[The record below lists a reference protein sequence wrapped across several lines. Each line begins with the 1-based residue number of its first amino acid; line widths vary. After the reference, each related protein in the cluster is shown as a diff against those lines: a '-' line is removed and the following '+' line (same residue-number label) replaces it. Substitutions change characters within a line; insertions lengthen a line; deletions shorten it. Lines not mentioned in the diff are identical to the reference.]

1 MTQNIFIEVGESPE
15 ALLGHYGKAIDL
27 NDKNPGSRF
36 YSVDWER
43 PQLGVVTLKNGD
55 GQVAFDL
62 ALGVMGSYNEDY
74 PQEGLSRYSLYLG
87 LSEAGTMSHDHARLK
102 FYEMLARIQGA
113 GWKWLIH
120 DFEPRLNGG
129 DALRYQRETSA
140 GTASLDPNFELSME
154 DWMRLENRSP
164 WKFYKD
170 GVYMDIRLSRDAKR
184 MKVDEP
190 GAYFVSISLESYE
203 SFWRTT
209 FKEQDRARWR
219 ELLPA
224 ARERQRAT
232 RAEAENKLQHEGYH
246 IDTDYQNPDEEF
258 DSDAKA
264 LPLASNQPTS
274 SAPMPGLQPPSSLKE
289 RLGRWIK
296 GN

>member
-102 FYEMLARIQGA
+102 FYEMLARIQKA
-113 GWKWLIH
+113 GWQRYLDH
-120 DFEPRLNGG
+120 EEPRLQGAESVRRLLQTG
-129 DALRYQRETSA
+129 ISMT
-140 GTASLDPNFELSME
+140 TLDPGYVPTFEV
-154 DWMRLENRSP
+154 WMMLKDRSS
-164 WKFYKD
+164 WQFYKD
-170 GVYMDIRLSRDAKR
+170 GVYMDVWMSRDSKR
-184 MKVDEP
+184 MDPNLP
-190 GAYFVSISLESYE
+190 GAYFVSISLESYANK
-203 SFWRTT
+203 WRTL
-209 FKEQDRARWR
+209 FDEADRPRWR
-219 ELLPA
+219 ELLLEEKA
-224 ARERQRAT
+224 KASAERAKTEQQ
-232 RAEAENKLQHEGYH
+232 LQAEGYH
-246 IDTDYQNPDEEF
+246 IDTGYRNPDAEL
-258 DSDAKA
+258 DLRTKPGAATNDKPVS
-264 LPLASNQPTS
+264 
-274 SAPMPGLQPPSSLKE
+274 PGLVSTPQPPPSLKDK
-289 RLGRWIK
+289 LGRWIK
-296 GN
+296 GQ